1 MGRGVVVSFAIEMRA
16 EWCQLTFSYVL
27 FQDEIDHT
35 PKANPVL
42 RRCAIGDG

>member
-1 MGRGVVVSFAIEMRA
+1 MRGGVVVSFVIELRA
-16 EWCQLTFSYVL
+16 GWCQLTFSYVL

-35 PKANPVL
+35 PQANPVL